1 MDKFKI
7 ALQLYTVRDDLEKDF
22 KATLLKVK
30 EMGYE
35 GVEFAGLYGH
45 SADEVKAMC
54 EQAGVVPLSAH
65 IPYDELKSDPEKVIS
80 DYHKIGCPY
89 FAIPYLAPEYR
100 PGTDGFAEVIENAR
114 KFGEIGKKYG
124 MTLLY
129 HNHDFEF
136 QKFPDGQR
144 IIDILLEN
152 TDPQTVNLIP
162 DVAWIQYAGE
172 DICAF
177 LRSVR
182 DRVQVVHMKD
192 YV

>member
-80 DYHKIGCPY
+80 DYHK
-89 FAIPYLAPEYR
+89 
-100 PGTDGFAEVIENAR
+100 
-114 KFGEIGKKYG
+114 
-124 MTLLY
+124 
-129 HNHDFEF
+129 
-136 QKFPDGQR
+136 
-144 IIDILLEN
+144 
-152 TDPQTVNLIP
+152 
-162 DVAWIQYAGE
+162 
-172 DICAF
+172 
-177 LRSVR
+177 
-182 DRVQVVHMKD
+182 
-192 YV
+192 